1 MAKVIPLNTRKVV
14 KKRTKKF
21 SRHHCDKFYKLKDNW
36 RKPRGIDNPV
46 RRRFRGNRLMP
57 SVGYGS
63 DKKTKYYMRN
73 GFKRVLVHNIRELEV
88 LMMQHRIYAAEIAH
102 GVSSKK
108 RVAIQNRAE
117 QLNIKVTNG
126 KAKLKTEETA

>member
-21 SRHHCDKFYKLKDNW
+21 SRHHF
-36 RKPRGIDNPV
+36 
-46 RRRFRGNRLMP
+46 RRRFRGSRLMP

-63 DKKTKYYMRN
+63 NKKTKYYMRN

-108 RVAIQNRAE
+108 RAAIQNRAE